1 MSDIIPHPDLLWV
14 EYRELNDGRWVPFS
28 VCTVDGLHSVEWCR
42 EHETLYAHWSGSG
55 GDGFHVSAFCAAP
68 KRCAKLWRRADVKLV
83 HSVKVGEKWTT
94 APCSDE
100 EAVAKGYELIGA
112 PLVADPLAEC
122 EQSETQYCSVCDDH
136 LPSEE
141 GNPCRHLAWMSWGE
155 WGGCGGEVRD
165 ETVREHLRLVCAT
178 LTEAELVALRDGL
191 LGRHYHSRVDGWMF
205 GPDWLTFRVGG
216 RWSDAQG
223 GGECRNKSA
232 PPDVD
237 DPVGGK
243 ILVPFPTPGGPAPTT
258 LMDIGPKLTRLAEER
273 RDDGDWESDWMNGV
287 SWLRSLDAAA
297 DCREAEAFAGECITE
312 WLAELA
318 GFTVSGAK
326 S

>member
-14 EYRELNDGRWVPFS
+14 EYCELNDGRWVPFS

-191 LGRHYHSRVDGWMF
+191 LGRHYHSRVDGWLL
-205 GPDWLTFRVGG
+205 GPSWLTFKVGG
-216 RWSDAQG
+216 ECRNKVGGECRNKG
-223 GGECRNKSA
+223 GGECRNKGA
-232 PPDVD
+232 P
-237 DPVGGK
+237 
-243 ILVPFPTPGGPAPTT
+243 LT
-258 LMDIGPKLTRLAEER
+258 DIGPKLTRLAEER
-273 RDDGDWESDWMNGV
+273 RDDGDGESDWMNGV

-297 DCREAEAFAGECITE
+297 DCRKAEAFAGECITE

-318 GFTVSGAK
+318 GFAVPGAK